1 MEVTKEV
8 AAIQATPQKRIPRK
22 EQVIC
27 EVPLL
32 IVVNGKEVAT
42 LQCTPS
48 SLEYLAVGFLLSEGV
63 LTRREDVKRTVLADK
78 GSHIRIDVVA
88 NVEMETLVRRRLIG
102 SAGVSF
108 YQRTSEE
115 AVPRANS
122 QFQISISKVLELMKQ
137 FQTKSSLYGRT
148 RGNHSCALSNADGA
162 IIVFA
167 EDIGRHNAV
176 DKVIGECVLRGVSLE
191 DKILA
196 TTGRIS
202 AEIVNKIG
210 KWKIPII
217 VSFGAP
223 TSLALDL
230 ATNLGLTVIGF
241 AREHQAVIYTNG
253 DRVI

>member
-8 AAIQATPQKRIPRK
+8 EATYATPRERAART

-27 EVPLL
+27 EVPLM

-42 LQCTPS
+42 LHCTPT

-63 LTRREDVKRTVLADK
+63 LTRREDVKQTIVADK

-88 NVEMETLVRRRLIG
+88 NVEMETLVRHRLIG

-108 YQRTSEE
+108 YQRTGEE

-122 QFQISISKVLELMKQ
+122 QFQVSISKVLSLMRH
-137 FQTKSSLYGRT
+137 FQTKSCLYSKT
-148 RGNHSCALSNADGA
+148 RGNHSCALCNADGT

-196 TTGRIS
+196 TSGRIS
-202 AEIVNKIG
+202 AEIVNKIA
-210 KWKIPII
+210 KWKIPVIT
-217 VSFGAP
+217 SFGAP

-230 ATNLGLTVIGF
+230 ARNFGLTVIGF
-241 AREHQAVIYTNG
+241 AQEHQAVIYTNAE
-253 DRVI
+253 RVA